1 MTIYQKISLA
11 TTPQI
16 AVLID
21 PDKASVQHLKQVAKY
36 CNNGTVSFIFVG
48 GSIVSTLVDEVVQN
62 IKQLTNIPIVLF
74 PGSPLQ
80 ISYNADAML
89 FMSLISGRNP
99 ELLIG
104 HHVLVSKLLKK
115 SNLEIIP
122 TGYILI
128 GGEKISTTE
137 YISNT
142 KAIPPN
148 KIDIVVSTAIAG
160 ELLGLKLI
168 YLEAG
173 SGANSIIDVQ
183 TITEV
188 KNNLSIP
195 LIVGGGIKNKADYLS
210 VKSANPNLIV
220 IGTAIE
226 QNPNFLS
233 EIF

>member
-1 MTIYQKISLA
+1 MTIYQKIKLA
-11 TTPQI
+11 AASQI

-36 CNNGTVSFIFVG
+36 CNNGIVDFIFVG
-48 GSIVSTLVDEVVQN
+48 GSIVSVSVDEVVQN
-62 IKQLTNIPIVLF
+62 IKQLTNIPVVLF

-80 ISYNADAML
+80 ISYKADAML

-104 HHVLVSKLLKK
+104 HHVLVAKLLKK
-115 SNLEIIP
+115 SDLEVVS

-128 GGEKISTTE
+128 GGNKISATE

-142 KAIPPN
+142 RAIPPN
-148 KIDIVVSTAIAG
+148 KVDVIVSTAIAG

-173 SGANSIIDVQ
+173 SGANSYIDAQ

-188 KNNLSIP
+188 KNNLTIP
-195 LIVGGGIKNKADYLS
+195 LIVGGGIKNRTDFLS

-226 QNPNFLS
+226 QNPDFLS